1 MITVEFNSFEDMLV
15 FAKKICGQVGAD
27 QVPKQESPA
36 TTVPALVQQ
45 TTQPAS
51 AMAMPIQTHPA
62 QTTGFMNIPDGVDT
76 DMPIQTQ
83 ATPATPVQN
92 TAPAQPITPVQTTA
106 QSYTMDD
113 LTKAAVM
120 LMDSGRQAD
129 LLNLLAQF
137 GVEALPALPLEQYGA
152 FATALRG
159 LGAQI

>member
-15 FAKKICGQVGAD
+15 FAEKICGQVGAD
-27 QVPKQESPA
+27 QVPKPESPA
-36 TTVPALVQQ
+36 TTVSTPVQQ
-45 TTQPAS
+45 TTQQAPA
-51 AMAMPIQTHPA
+51 MT
-62 QTTGFMNIPDGVDT
+62 
-76 DMPIQTQ
+76 MPIQTQ
-83 ATPATPVQN
+83 AAPATPAQN
-92 TAPAQPITPVQTTA
+92 TAPAQQIPAQVQTTA

-137 GVEALPALPLEQYGA
+137 GVEALPALPQEPYGA

>member
-15 FAKKICGQVGAD
+15 FAKKICGQVVAD
-27 QVPKQESPA
+27 QAPKQESPA
-36 TTVPALVQQ
+36 ATVPAPVQQ
-45 TTQPAS
+45 TTQQAPA
-51 AMAMPIQTHPA
+51 MT
-62 QTTGFMNIPDGVDT
+62 
-76 DMPIQTQ
+76 MPIQTQ

-92 TAPAQPITPVQTTA
+92 TAPAQQIPAQVQTSA

-137 GVEALPALPLEQYGA
+137 GVEALPALPQEQYGA

>member
-27 QVPKQESPA
+27 QAPKQESPA
-36 TTVPALVQQ
+36 TAAPAPAQPATAQQPAVQQ
-45 TTQPAS
+45 TTQQAPA
-51 AMAMPIQTHPA
+51 MTL
-62 QTTGFMNIPDGVDT
+62 
-76 DMPIQTQ
+76 PIQTQ

-92 TAPAQPITPVQTTA
+92 TAPAQQIPAQVQTTA

-137 GVEALPALPLEQYGA
+137 GVEALPALPQEQYGA

>member
-1 MITVEFNSFEDMLV
+1 MLV

-27 QVPKQESPA
+27 QAPKQESPA
-36 TTVPALVQQ
+36 TTVPAPVQQ
-45 TTQPAS
+45 TTQQ
-51 AMAMPIQTHPA
+51 IPA
-62 QTTGFMNIPDGVDT
+62 Q
-76 DMPIQTQ
+76 
-83 ATPATPVQN
+83 
-92 TAPAQPITPVQTTA
+92 VQTTA

-137 GVEALPALPLEQYGA
+137 GVEALPALPQEQYGA